1 MRRFMVAIPFVGR
14 RRGVS
19 PRTWELE
26 AVFPLPLQAVWTLLH
41 AHLDDNR
48 LREIHPWIL
57 SGRTTQEE
65 GTADFAGLSFP
76 REKLAERVVKIG
88 GRSSRTT
95 WRYWIEPPRRY
106 AYEAAFENG
115 SVIRFDNTYT
125 EVETGTLVHTS
136 ANVSIKG
143 VPSFLTRW
151 LVNRSL
157 NRTEDEDLA
166 YARKMGL

>member
-1 MRRFMVAIPFVGR
+1 MAAILFVGR

-19 PRTWELE
+19 ARTWELE

-57 SGRTTQEE
+57 SGRTTYEE
-65 GTADFAGLSFP
+65 GATDFAGLSFP
-76 REKLAERVVKIG
+76 REKLAERVVKIR

-95 WRYWIEPPRRY
+95 WRYWIEPPHRY
-106 AYEAAFENG
+106 AYEAVFENG

-125 EVETGTLVHTS
+125 EVETGTLVLTS
-136 ANVSIKG
+136 ASVSIRG
-143 VPSFLTRW
+143 APSFLARW